1 MAKLCVK
8 AFGVSCGIVAA
19 ALTLLVGTL
28 KILFFLESGLN
39 KTMAMIYLDY
49 QPTLISV
56 ILNSLWGFVFAYCVG
71 AAIAWLYNRI
81 VEESSQEIQDNIK
94 AVARSIWESK
104 GKPEGTHADDW
115 KEAEKRVRGY

>member
-1 MAKLCVK
+1 MAKLCIK

-19 ALTLLVGTL
+19 AITLIVGTL
-28 KILFFLESGLN
+28 KIIFFLESGLN
-39 KTMAMIYLDY
+39 KTMALLYLDY

-81 VEESSQEIQDNIK
+81 VQESCQEIQERIK
-94 AVARSIWESK
+94 AVARTIWESK
-104 GKPEGTHADDW
+104 GRPEGTQADDW
-115 KEAEKRVRGY
+115 REAEKRVRGY

>member
-1 MAKLCVK
+1 MAKLCAK
-8 AFGVSCGIVAA
+8 AFGISCGIVAA
-19 ALTLLVGTL
+19 AITLIVGTL

-49 QPTLISV
+49 QPTLMSV

-81 VEESSQEIQDNIK
+81 IEESSKEIDEKIK

-115 KEAEKRVRGY
+115 REAEKRVRGY